1 MIAMSL
7 AVYLCISGLI
17 LIPFVL
23 RYVFV
28 VRHEKHAPR
37 ADLLGFSHIVTKQ
50 ANEDIFTSKF
60 MRHL

>member
-23 RYVFV
+23 RYAFV
-28 VRHEKHAPR
+28 VRHEKHGPR
-37 ADLLGFSHIVTKQ
+37 NDILGLHQTMAKH
-50 ANEDIFTSKF
+50 AEDMFLSKF
-60 MRHL
+60 LRHW